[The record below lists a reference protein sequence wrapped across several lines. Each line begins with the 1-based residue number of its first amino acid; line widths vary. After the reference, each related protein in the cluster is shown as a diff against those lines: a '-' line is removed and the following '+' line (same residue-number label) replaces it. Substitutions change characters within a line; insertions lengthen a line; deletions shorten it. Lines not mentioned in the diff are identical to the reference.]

1 MPYSGAPDQ
10 ELKMSVFFR
19 CLAQGAG
26 TRPLHELFLACALVF
41 SIAAGTATLT
51 PNVAA
56 AASKKSN
63 DEVTQVYFIRGFLGV
78 FSTGFDKMAKELKKS
93 GIDAKVY
100 GHMSGGAISSR
111 IAKEFGQS
119 GKRRKKLV
127 LVGHSFGGN
136 AALAVANR
144 LRSKDITVD
153 LVITVDPTRSGPM
166 SSNVRQYV
174 NYYFPGNGLGA
185 KLASGSVSAKRIKNI
200 DMRKRVDIAGE
211 GDDHWTVTHNAA
223 ISKEITSA
231 IRRTVR

>member
-1 MPYSGAPDQ
+1 MRG
-10 ELKMSVFFR
+10 LIH

-26 TRPLHELFLACALVF
+26 FIPVRAFVLAWALAIG
-41 SIAAGTATLT
+41 IAAGAATTTPTAAL
-51 PNVAA
+51 
-56 AASKKSN
+56 AASKKAS

-78 FSTGFDKMAKELKKS
+78 FSTGFDKMAKELGKS

-100 GHMSGGAISSR
+100 GHLSGGAISSK

-127 LVGHSFGGN
+127 LIGHSFGGN

-153 LVITVDPTRSGPM
+153 LVITVDPTRSGPV

-185 KLASGSVSAKRIKNI
+185 KLASKSVSAKRIKNI

-223 ISKEITSA
+223 ISKEITDA
-231 IRRTVR
+231 IRRTVK

>member
-1 MPYSGAPDQ
+1 MSGF
-10 ELKMSVFFR
+10 LR
-19 CLAQGAG
+19 CFARVAR
-26 TRPLHELFLACALVF
+26 TNPLHALLLACLLTLGV
-41 SIAAGTATLT
+41 AAGAATVS
-51 PNVAA
+51 PGPAFA
-56 AASKKSN
+56 DSKKAA
-63 DEVTQVYFIRGFLGV
+63 DEVTQVYFIRGFMGV
-78 FSTGFDKMAKELKKS
+78 FSTGFDKMAKDLEKS
-93 GIDAKVY
+93 GINARVY

-127 LVGHSFGGN
+127 LIGHSFGGN
-136 AALAVANR
+136 AALSVAKR

-153 LVITVDPTRSGPM
+153 LVITVDPTRSGPV

-185 KLASGSVSAKRIKNI
+185 KLASGPVPARRIKNI
-200 DMRKRVDIAGE
+200 DMRKRADIAGE

-223 ISKEITSA
+223 IRKEITNA